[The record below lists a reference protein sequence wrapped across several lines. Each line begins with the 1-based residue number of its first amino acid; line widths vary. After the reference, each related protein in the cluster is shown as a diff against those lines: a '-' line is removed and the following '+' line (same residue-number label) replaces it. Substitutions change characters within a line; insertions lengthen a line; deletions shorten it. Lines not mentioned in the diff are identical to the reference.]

1 MLNGIQGEYFSFSAS
16 ATGSGTDLIA
26 RAETLSG
33 KSDIIAKRLELYTS
47 GSLAFKINGG
57 AESILFKDETGYY
70 HLKLENGDVFV
81 GKFVVSQTT
90 ACAVFI
96 SLVY

>member
-1 MLNGIQGEYFSFSAS
+1 MINGIQGEYYSFSAS

-33 KSDIIAKRLELYTS
+33 KSNITAKRLEIYTG
-47 GSLAFKINGG
+47 GSLVFKINGG
-57 AESILFKDETGYY
+57 AESLLFKDETGYY
-70 HLKLENGDVFV
+70 HLLLQNGDVFV
-81 GKFVVSQTT
+81 NTFTVTQTT
-90 ACAVFI
+90 GCAIFM